1 MKLNKFILLTLI
13 FSKITLFAENDTQ
26 EKQSRKLVT
35 IGLSE
40 KDRKTVAD
48 KLNNLLANEYVL
60 YTKTLKYHWNV
71 KGKHFG
77 PLHNLFREQYEMLF
91 KFIDAVAERS
101 LALGFEAD
109 GSLNSFSAKTT
120 LSEKLG
126 KNPDA
131 DQMIEDLL
139 KDHEDIIQQI
149 RADITLTADL
159 NDWGTNNFLSDLI
172 MKHEKIAWM
181 LRAHLQ
187 K

>member
-1 MKLNKFILLTLI
+1 
-13 FSKITLFAENDTQ
+13 
-26 EKQSRKLVT
+26 
-35 IGLSE
+35 
-40 KDRKTVAD
+40 
-48 KLNNLLANEYVL
+48 
-60 YTKTLKYHWNV
+60 
-71 KGKHFG
+71 
-77 PLHNLFREQYEMLF
+77 MLF

-101 LALGFEAD
+101 LALSFEAD
-109 GSLNSFSAKTT
+109 GSLNSFSTKTT
-120 LSEKLG
+120 LIEKPG

-187 K
+187 D